1 MKLREFIYRNT
12 IVRRTLLIVLAI
24 LVFPLA
30 LVWEVFPPTYR
41 TFKTFLIHFVKD
53 YVRTIRENWNPVD
66 LAEEQQASFDRRFRT
81 KSRANAKV

>member
-1 MKLREFIYRNT
+1 MKSLMHAVGCHY
-12 IVRRTLLIVLAI
+12 LA
-24 LVFPLA
+24 
-30 LVWEVFPPTYR
+30 
-41 TFKTFLIHFVKD
+41 TFLIHFVKD